1 MELYNLYAM
10 LGIISAILLV
20 LSMSRGVVT
29 LLLPVIVAQNKAQGK
44 RGSFSQSLLVTLTKS
59 HGLFGIL
66 ALLFAIAH
74 ATLMFITNEMPSLTG
89 GSLIVL
95 LFAQGGL
102 GVLQEKRIGNVKLWS
117 RLHSTLPYV
126 LLVLLVSHILLNSFA
141 GL

>member
-1 MELYNLYAM
+1 MGLYNLYAM

-44 RGSFSQSLLVTLTKS
+44 RGSFSQSILVTLTKS

-66 ALLFAIAH
+66 ALLFAIVH